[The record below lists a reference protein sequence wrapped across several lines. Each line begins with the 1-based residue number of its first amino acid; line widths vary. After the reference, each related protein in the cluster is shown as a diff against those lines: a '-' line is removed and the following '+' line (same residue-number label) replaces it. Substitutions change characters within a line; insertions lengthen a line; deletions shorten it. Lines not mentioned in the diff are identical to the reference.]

1 MIDLM
6 TVLGFTVVLM
16 VIFFGIPYV
25 IDKKFGSSTYG
36 AFIAVLCFLLALLLA
51 MMADF
56 FNTPRSYG
64 YIPEDEVTIYDLV
77 DNDDFGN
84 FGY

>member
-25 IDKKFGSSTYG
+25 IDKKFGASTYG
-36 AFIAVLCFLLALLLA
+36 AFIAVLCFIVAILLA

-56 FNTPRSYG
+56 FYTPRSYG

-77 DNDDFGN
+77 ENSDYTGF
-84 FGY
+84 

>member
-1 MIDLM
+1 MYDLM

-25 IDKKFGSSTYG
+25 IDKKFGTSTYG
-36 AFIAVLCFLLALLLA
+36 AFIAVLCFILALLLA
-51 MMADF
+51 IMADF
-56 FNTPRSYG
+56 VYTPRNYG

-77 DNDDFGN
+77 ENSDYTGF
-84 FGY
+84 